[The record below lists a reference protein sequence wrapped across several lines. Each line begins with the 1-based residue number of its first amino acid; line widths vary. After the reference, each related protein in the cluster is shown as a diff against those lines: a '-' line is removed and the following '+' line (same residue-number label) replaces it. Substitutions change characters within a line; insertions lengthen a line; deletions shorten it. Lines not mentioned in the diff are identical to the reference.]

1 MFLRPGLQS
10 HPLLRLT
17 SCYPYRSKHVL
28 GIRREDQ
35 SPWERRAPLAPEQ
48 VRTLVKKHNI
58 KVLIQTSNRR
68 AFPISSY
75 IQAGAIA
82 QEDLSEASVII
93 GVKQVPADLLI
104 PNKAYV
110 MFSHT
115 HKAQEDNMPLLDAC
129 LEKNIT
135 LIDYERIVD
144 EHGVRLVAFGKYAG
158 VVGMINILHG
168 LGLRFL
174 ALGHHTPFMVGDER
188 TERHGTV
195 CLLFSTLVQLITIET
210 TSRLV
215 WPFEMRATKSRWA
228 SCRNRSDH

>member
-1 MFLRPGLQS
+1 MFLRSGLKAN
-10 HPLLRLT
+10 PLLRFP
-17 SCYPYRSKHVL
+17 SFYPSRSKHVI

-48 VRTLVKKHNI
+48 VRTLVKKDKI
-58 KVLIQTSNRR
+58 KVLIQASNRR

-75 IQAGAIA
+75 IQAGAIV

-93 GVKQVPADLLI
+93 GVKQVPVDLLI
-104 PNKAYV
+104 PNKVYI

-115 HKAQEDNMPLLDAC
+115 HKAQNDNMPLLDAC
-129 LEKNIT
+129 LEKNVT

-144 EHGVRLVAFGKYAG
+144 DQGVRLVAFGKYAG

-174 ALGHHTPFMVGDER
+174 ALGHHTPFMVKYKTKFYIEIR
-188 TERHGTV
+188 IAM
-195 CLLFSTLVQLITIET
+195 FSI
-210 TSRLV
+210 
-215 WPFEMRATKSRWA
+215 
-228 SCRNRSDH
+228 

>member
-1 MFLRPGLQS
+1 MFLRPNLKVN
-10 HPLLRLT
+10 PLLRLK
-17 SCYPYRSKHVL
+17 SFYPLRGKHVI

-35 SPWERRAPLAPEQ
+35 SPWERRSPLAPEH
-48 VRTLVKKHNI
+48 VRTLVKKHNV
-58 KVLIQTSNRR
+58 KVLIQASNRR
-68 AFPISSY
+68 AFPILSY
-75 IQAGAIA
+75 VQAGAIV

-104 PNKAYV
+104 PNKVYV

-129 LEKNIT
+129 LEKNVT

-144 EHGVRLVAFGKYAG
+144 DQGVRLVAFGKYAG

-174 ALGHHTPFMVGDER
+174 ALGHHTPFMVDSESR
-188 TERHGTV
+188 
-195 CLLFSTLVQLITIET
+195 IE
-210 TSRLV
+210 
-215 WPFEMRATKSRWA
+215 EEGMKS
-228 SCRNRSDH
+228 CF

>member
-1 MFLRPGLQS
+1 MFLRRVLKPNI
-10 HPLLRLT
+10 LLRFT
-17 SCYPYRSKHVL
+17 SSYTSRSKHVI

-35 SPWERRAPLAPEQ
+35 SPWERRSPLAPEH
-48 VRTLVKKHNI
+48 VRILVKQHNI
-58 KVLIQTSNRR
+58 KVLIQASNRR
-68 AFPISSY
+68 AFPIISY
-75 IQAGAIA
+75 VQAGAIV

-93 GVKQVPADLLI
+93 GVKQAPVDLLI
-104 PNKAYV
+104 PNKVYV

-144 EHGVRLVAFGKYAG
+144 DQGVRLVAFGKYAG

-174 ALGHHTPFMVGDER
+174 ALGHHTPFMVSKR
-188 TERHGTV
+188 KNV
-195 CLLFSTLVQLITIET
+195 F
-210 TSRLV
+210 
-215 WPFEMRATKSRWA
+215 
-228 SCRNRSDH
+228 

>member
-1 MFLRPGLQS
+1 MFLRSGGLRGATV
-10 HPLLRLT
+10 HRVT
-17 SCYPYRSKHVL
+17 SLCSVRSKHVL

-35 SPWERRAPLAPEQ
+35 SPWERRSPLAPEQ

-58 KVLIQTSNRR
+58 KVLIQASNRR

-75 IQAGAIA
+75 VQAGAVVR
-82 QEDLSEASVII
+82 EDLSEASAII

-104 PNKAYV
+104 PNKVYM

-115 HKAQEDNMPLLDAC
+115 HKAQQDNMPLLDAC

-144 EHGVRLVAFGKYAG
+144 EQGVRLVAFGKYAG

-174 ALGHHTPFMVGDER
+174 ALGHHTPFMVEEEEEGR
-188 TERHGTV
+188 R
-195 CLLFSTLVQLITIET
+195 
-210 TSRLV
+210 
-215 WPFEMRATKSRWA
+215 
-228 SCRNRSDH
+228 RNMQMDFF

>member
-1 MFLRPGLQS
+1 MFLRSGFKS
-10 HPLLRLT
+10 NNLLRIP
-17 SCYPYRSKHVL
+17 SFYPSRSKHVI

-35 SPWERRAPLAPEQ
+35 SPWERRAPLAPEH
-48 VRTLVKKHNI
+48 VRTLVKKNNV
-58 KVLIQTSNRR
+58 KVLIQASNRR

-75 IQAGAIA
+75 IQAGAIV

-104 PNKAYV
+104 PNKVYL

-115 HKAQEDNMPLLDAC
+115 HKAQRDNMPLLDAC

-144 EHGVRLVAFGKYAG
+144 DQGVRLVAFGKYAG

-174 ALGHHTPFMVGDER
+174 ALGHHTPFMVN
-188 TERHGTV
+188 TNKIS
-195 CLLFSTLVQLITIET
+195 LLKLEV
-210 TSRLV
+210 
-215 WPFEMRATKSRWA
+215 
-228 SCRNRSDH
+228 